1 MKMKGIKIRT
11 GAKLLIFVQPSV
23 YTEEGANP
31 TMTTIDSI
39 NRVCSN
45 LAWNVALTWTCV
57 WMLISMVRADQT
69 QSHNLTATALW
80 PFDPAELGWASA
92 FTEERRDLLKQPQDF
107 YEPDVLPATQ
117 PIVSKH
123 YRKTQ
128 WSGCLLFYHI
138 YMVSA
143 SHVQPNS
150 VKALK
155 EAKSRHLKRLNF
167 SNQPLVPTLTLD
179 CYWVVTCKQYNITI
193 INFTAVIATFHV
205 LSCNAHKYD

>member
-1 MKMKGIKIRT
+1 MKGIKIRT

-23 YTEEGANP
+23 YREEGANP

-92 FTEERRDLLKQPQDF
+92 FTKERLTQTTTGFLWAGCPSCHSTYSVKTLQENPVVWLSF
-107 YEPDVLPATQ
+107 VLPYIHGIST
-117 PIVSKH
+117 VSYTH
-123 YRKTQ
+123 
-128 WSGCLLFYHI
+128 
-138 YMVSA
+138 
-143 SHVQPNS
+143 
-150 VKALK
+150 
-155 EAKSRHLKRLNF
+155 
-167 SNQPLVPTLTLD
+167 LTLP
-179 CYWVVTCKQYNITI
+179 TI
-193 INFTAVIATFHV
+193 YSV
-205 LSCNAHKYD
+205 